1 MKRGER
7 AEGVDADVRIRVGEQ
22 RPQAIDR
29 GPRSKTGTV
38 HQRFVDAARRDGAD
52 LEILVPQRKDQLR
65 RPRSGAQPRQ
75 GEEGMPAH
83 RCVGCVCKPHQVGDG
98 RARAEPPCLEQRLI
112 HDPGQRRRRAGRED
126 INQCARALLSPD
138 LGDRRHGFE
147 LWQRDIGH
155 ANRAHGLLQGGNRPR
170 VFLLKQRNAG

>member
-1 MKRGER
+1 
-7 AEGVDADVRIRVGEQ
+7 
-22 RPQAIDR
+22 
-29 GPRSKTGTV
+29 
-38 HQRFVDAARRDGAD
+38 
-52 LEILVPQRKDQLR
+52 
-65 RPRSGAQPRQ
+65 
-75 GEEGMPAH
+75 MPAH
-83 RCVGCVCKPHQVGDG
+83 RCIGCVCKPHQVGDG

-155 ANRAHGLLQGGNRPR
+155 ANRAYESASRLAWVKAYLLSGWATCR
-170 VFLLKQRNAG
+170 